1 MLRTSSIL
9 TLLSSVCF
17 LNIFYKF
24 LVESQDDKLVDL
36 IKKKQEQI
44 EIRRQKRKERKLA
57 KKLAKLKDS
66 QNTDKENI
74 NQGASNK
81 KKVSEMFQIESI
93 AFFCLLCSQTI
104 SIKLL
109 QTSKTKV
116 SPLVSLQDS
125 QKQTDQKLVDSGA
138 NSRNKVVIQDISQIV
153 TKMSDKKTGGKQ
165 NKKEEGSKAESLNT
179 SKVAAAEKKVR
190 IKNYYLSEF
199 LN

>member
-1 MLRTSSIL
+1 M
-9 TLLSSVCF
+9 
-17 LNIFYKF
+17 
-24 LVESQDDKLVDL
+24 ESQDDKLVDL

>member
-1 MLRTSSIL
+1 MKCFKLNQLRF
-9 TLLSSVCF
+9 SVCCVH
-17 LNIFYKF
+17 KP
-24 LVESQDDKLVDL
+24 
-36 IKKKQEQI
+36 
-44 EIRRQKRKERKLA
+44 
-57 KKLAKLKDS
+57 
-66 QNTDKENI
+66 
-74 NQGASNK
+74 
-81 KKVSEMFQIESI
+81 
-93 AFFCLLCSQTI
+93 I